1 MEKTRI
7 LLRIEQGVTSV
18 LAILITIMVL
28 TALWGLLVDVY
39 HLVLHGALND
49 LSHSAFQ
56 SVFGTILTLVIA
68 LEFSHTFM
76 HPEADH
82 SGIAK
87 TRAVVMIA
95 ILAVARQFI
104 VFEFQSDSAA
114 VLGALAIS
122 LLVLGIVHRLIRD
135 DQG

>member
-18 LAILITIMVL
+18 LAVLITIMVL
-28 TALWGLLVDVY
+28 TALWGLLLDVY

-56 SVFGTILTLVIA
+56 SAFGTILTLVIA

-76 HPEADH
+76 HQADH

-122 LLVLGIVHRLIRD
+122 LLVLGIVHRLIRE